1 MQERL
6 NLSTNFIT
14 PEQTQKGKGLTRKL
28 GELST
33 NQLLLITETETPEQL
48 SNTAHLTMRHDYS
61 EGRRESFF
69 GVWFADMTIHGKG
82 GSGDDTLARQP
93 VAIKPLD
100 IPRLAAQE
108 LRTATDINSHDQRR
122 LTFQPIGFANIG
134 RSDSSSKLSIIT
146 EFEEGVTSF
155 DNVLYKDKDKDKDK
169 DKGEG
174 EDDGEK
180 LDDDTIAWALGC
192 AARGLIILHGLGYE
206 HGDYQVQN
214 TAYDTGLQPRIID
227 ITGTKKR
234 NNPRDFTGD
243 LKTYIGSLSDFDTR
257 KPVASKEQILDCFL
271 APYREEILNMF
282 PRDHL
287 RREMYNTVDCIEAT
301 IDDILSPSGDNRA

>member
-1 MQERL
+1 MEERL

-14 PEQTQKGKGLTRKL
+14 PEQTQKGRGLTRKL

-48 SNTAHLTMRHDYS
+48 SNTAHLTVRPDYS

-82 GSGDDTLARQP
+82 GSEDDTLARQP

-100 IPRLAAQE
+100 IPSLAAQE

-134 RSDSSSKLSIIT
+134 RSDGSSNLSIIT

-155 DNVLYKDKDKDKDK
+155 DNVLYKS
-169 DKGEG
+169 
-174 EDDGEK
+174 EK
-180 LDDDTIAWALGC
+180 LDDGTVAWALGC
-192 AARGLIILHGLGYE
+192 AARGLIILHDLGYE

-227 ITGTKKR
+227 ITSYKKR

-243 LKTYIGSLSDFDTR
+243 LKTYIGSLSYFDTR
-257 KPVASKEQILDCFL
+257 KPVASREQILDCFL

-282 PRDHL
+282 PRGHL
-287 RREMYNTVDCIEAT
+287 RHEMYDIIDCMAAT
-301 IDDILSPSGDNRA
+301 TDDILSPSGNNRS

>member
-1 MQERL
+1 MEERL

-14 PEQTQKGKGLTRKL
+14 PEQTRKGRGLTRKL

-33 NQLLLITETETPEQL
+33 NKLLLITETETPEQL
-48 SNTAHLTMRHDYS
+48 SNTAHLTMRPDYS

-82 GSGDDTLARQP
+82 ESEGGTLARQP
-93 VAIKPLD
+93 VAIKPVD
-100 IPRLAAQE
+100 IPRLATQE

-134 RSDSSSKLSIIT
+134 NSDGSSKLSIIT
-146 EFEEGVTSF
+146 GFEEGVTSF
-155 DNVLYKDKDKDKDK
+155 DNILYKDR
-169 DKGEG
+169 E
-174 EDDGEK
+174 EK
-180 LDDDTIAWALGC
+180 PNENTVAWALGC
-192 AARGLIILHGLGYE
+192 AARGLIILHGLDYE

-214 TAYDTGLQPRIID
+214 TAYDTRLQPRIID
-227 ITGTKKR
+227 ITGAIKQYD
-234 NNPRDFTGD
+234 PLSFSGD
-243 LKTYIGSLSDFDTR
+243 LKIYIGSLSDFDTR

-271 APYREEILNMF
+271 APYREEIPNMF

-287 RREMYNTVDCIEAT
+287 RREMYNTVDCIAAT

>member
-1 MQERL
+1 MEERL

-14 PEQTQKGKGLTRKL
+14 PEQTQKGRGLTRKL
-28 GELST
+28 GELSA

-48 SNTAHLTMRHDYS
+48 SNTAHLTVRPDYS

-69 GVWFADMTIHGKG
+69 GVWFADMTMRGKG
-82 GSGDDTLARQP
+82 GSEDDTLARQP

-108 LRTATDINSHDQRR
+108 LRTATDINGHDQRR

-134 RSDSSSKLSIIT
+134 RSDSSSSKLSIIT

-155 DNVLYKDKDKDKDK
+155 DNVLYKS
-169 DKGEG
+169 
-174 EDDGEK
+174 EK
-180 LDDDTIAWALGC
+180 LDDGTVAWALGC
-192 AARGLIILHGLGYE
+192 AARGLIILHDLGYE

-227 ITGTKKR
+227 ITSSKKR

-243 LKTYIGSLSDFDTR
+243 LKTYIGSLSYFDTR
-257 KPVASKEQILDCFL
+257 KPVASREQILDCFL
-271 APYREEILNMF
+271 APYREEIPNMF
-282 PRDHL
+282 PRGHL
-287 RREMYNTVDCIEAT
+287 RREMYGIIDCMAAT
-301 IDDILSPSGDNRA
+301 TNDILSPSGNNRS

>member
-1 MQERL
+1 MQEHL
-6 NLSTNFIT
+6 NLSTSFIT
-14 PEQTQKGKGLTRKL
+14 PEQTKKGKGLTRKL

-48 SNTAHLTMRHDYS
+48 SNTAHLTMRPDYS

-82 GSGDDTLARQP
+82 GGEDDTLARQP

-108 LRTATDINSHDQRR
+108 LRTATDINGHDQRR

-134 RSDSSSKLSIIT
+134 RSDSSSSKLSIIT

-155 DNVLYKDKDKDKDK
+155 DNVLYKS
-169 DKGEG
+169 
-174 EDDGEK
+174 EK
-180 LDDDTIAWALGC
+180 LDDGTVAWALGC
-192 AARGLIILHGLGYE
+192 AARGLIILHDLGYE

-227 ITGTKKR
+227 ITSSKKR

-243 LKTYIGSLSDFDTR
+243 LKTYIGSLSYFDTR
-257 KPVASKEQILDCFL
+257 KPVASREQILDCFL
-271 APYREEILNMF
+271 APYREEIPNMF

-287 RREMYNTVDCIEAT
+287 QREMYGIIDCMAAT
-301 IDDILSPSGDNRA
+301 TDDILSPSGNNRS

>member
-1 MQERL
+1 MEERL

-14 PEQTQKGKGLTRKL
+14 PEQTRKGRGLTRKL

-48 SNTAHLTMRHDYS
+48 SNTAHLTMRPDYG
-61 EGRRESFF
+61 EGRRKSFF
-69 GVWFADMTIHGKG
+69 EVWFADMTIHGKG
-82 GSGDDTLARQP
+82 ESEGGTLARQP
-93 VAIKPLD
+93 VAIKPVD
-100 IPRLAAQE
+100 IPRLATQE

-122 LTFQPIGFANIG
+122 LTFRPIGFANIG
-134 RSDSSSKLSIIT
+134 KSDGSSKLSIIT

-155 DNVLYKDKDKDKDK
+155 DNILYKDK
-169 DKGEG
+169 E
-174 EDDGEK
+174 EK
-180 LDDDTIAWALGC
+180 PNENTVAWALGC

-214 TAYDTGLQPRIID
+214 TAYDTRLQPRIID
-227 ITGTKKR
+227 ITGAIKR
-234 NNPRDFTGD
+234 YDPLSFSGD
-243 LKTYIGSLSDFDTR
+243 LKIYIGSLSDFDTR

-271 APYREEILNMF
+271 APYREEIPNMV

-287 RREMYNTVDCIEAT
+287 QREMHNAVDCIAAT

>member
-1 MQERL
+1 MEERL

-14 PEQTQKGKGLTRKL
+14 PEQTRKGRGLTRKL

-48 SNTAHLTMRHDYS
+48 SNTAHLTMRPDYS

-82 GSGDDTLARQP
+82 ESEGGTLARQP
-93 VAIKPLD
+93 VAIKPVD
-100 IPRLAAQE
+100 IPRLATQE

-134 RSDSSSKLSIIT
+134 KSDGSSKLSIIT

-155 DNVLYKDKDKDKDK
+155 DNILYKDK
-169 DKGEG
+169 E
-174 EDDGEK
+174 ERPNEN
-180 LDDDTIAWALGC
+180 TVAWALSC
-192 AARGLIILHGLGYE
+192 AARGLIILHGLDYE

-227 ITGTKKR
+227 ITGAIKR
-234 NNPRDFTGD
+234 YDPLSFSGD
-243 LKTYIGSLSDFDTR
+243 LKIYIGSLSDFDTR

-271 APYREEILNMF
+271 APYREEISNMF

-287 RREMYNTVDCIEAT
+287 QREMHNAVDCIATT
-301 IDDILSPSGDNRA
+301 IDDILSPSGNNRA

>member
-1 MQERL
+1 MEERL

-14 PEQTQKGKGLTRKL
+14 PEQTQKGRGLTRKL

-48 SNTAHLTMRHDYS
+48 SNTAHLTVRPDYS

-82 GSGDDTLARQP
+82 GSEDDTLARQP

-100 IPRLAAQE
+100 IPSLAAQE

-134 RSDSSSKLSIIT
+134 RSDGSSNLSIIT

-155 DNVLYKDKDKDKDK
+155 DNVLY
-169 DKGEG
+169 ES
-174 EDDGEK
+174 EK
-180 LDDDTIAWALGC
+180 LDDSTVAWALGC

-227 ITGTKKR
+227 ITGTIKQCD
-234 NNPRDFTGD
+234 PLSFSDD
-243 LKTYIGSLSDFDTR
+243 LRIYIGSLSYFDTR

-271 APYREEILNMF
+271 APYREEIPNMF
-282 PRDHL
+282 PRGHL
-287 RREMYNTVDCIEAT
+287 RREMYGIIDCMAAT
-301 IDDILSPSGDNRA
+301 TDDILSPSGNNRL

>member
-1 MQERL
+1 MEERL

-14 PEQTQKGKGLTRKL
+14 PEQTQKGRGLTRKL
-28 GELST
+28 GELSA
-33 NQLLLITETETPEQL
+33 NQLLIITETETPEQL
-48 SNTAHLTMRHDYS
+48 SNTAHLTVRPDYS

-69 GVWFADMTIHGKG
+69 GVWFADMTMRGKG
-82 GSGDDTLARQP
+82 GSEDDTLARQP

-108 LRTATDINSHDQRR
+108 LRTATDINGHDQRR

-134 RSDSSSKLSIIT
+134 RSDSSSSKLSIIT

-155 DNVLYKDKDKDKDK
+155 DNVLYKS
-169 DKGEG
+169 
-174 EDDGEK
+174 EK
-180 LDDDTIAWALGC
+180 LDDGTVAWALGC
-192 AARGLIILHGLGYE
+192 AARGLIILHDLGYE

-227 ITGTKKR
+227 ITSSKKR

-243 LKTYIGSLSDFDTR
+243 LKTYIGSLSYFDTR
-257 KPVASKEQILDCFL
+257 KPVASREQILDCFL
-271 APYREEILNMF
+271 APYREEIPNMF
-282 PRDHL
+282 PRGHL
-287 RREMYNTVDCIEAT
+287 RHEMYGIIDCMAAT
-301 IDDILSPSGDNRA
+301 TDDILSPSGNNRS

>member
-1 MQERL
+1 MEERL
-6 NLSTNFIT
+6 YLSTNFIT
-14 PEQTQKGKGLTRKL
+14 PEQTQKGRGLTRKL

-48 SNTAHLTMRHDYS
+48 SNTARLTMRPDYS
-61 EGRRESFF
+61 EGRRKSFF
-69 GVWFADMTIHGKG
+69 EVWFADMTIHGKG
-82 GSGDDTLARQP
+82 ESEDDTLARQP
-93 VAIKPLD
+93 VAIKPVG
-100 IPRLAAQE
+100 IPRLATQE

-134 RSDSSSKLSIIT
+134 KSDGSSKLSIIT

-155 DNVLYKDKDKDKDK
+155 DNILYKDR
-169 DKGEG
+169 E
-174 EDDGEK
+174 EK
-180 LDDDTIAWALGC
+180 PNENTVAWALGC

-243 LKTYIGSLSDFDTR
+243 LKTYIGSLSYFDTR
-257 KPVASKEQILDCFL
+257 KPVASREQILDCFL
-271 APYREEILNMF
+271 APYREEIPNMF

-287 RREMYNTVDCIEAT
+287 QREMYRIIYCMAAT
-301 IDDILSPSGDNRA
+301 TDDILSPSGNNR

>member
-1 MQERL
+1 MEERL
-6 NLSTNFIT
+6 YLSTNFIT
-14 PEQTQKGKGLTRKL
+14 PEQTQKGRGLTRKL

-48 SNTAHLTMRHDYS
+48 SNTARLTMRPDYS
-61 EGRRESFF
+61 EGRRKSFF
-69 GVWFADMTIHGKG
+69 EVWFADMTIHGKG
-82 GSGDDTLARQP
+82 ESEDDTLARQP
-93 VAIKPLD
+93 VAIKPVG
-100 IPRLAAQE
+100 IPRLATQE

-134 RSDSSSKLSIIT
+134 KSDGSSKLSIIT

-155 DNVLYKDKDKDKDK
+155 DNILYKDR
-169 DKGEG
+169 E
-174 EDDGEK
+174 EK
-180 LDDDTIAWALGC
+180 PNENTVAWALGC

-227 ITGTKKR
+227 ITDTKKR

-257 KPVASKEQILDCFL
+257 KPVASREQILDCFL
-271 APYREEILNMF
+271 APYREEIPNMF

-287 RREMYNTVDCIEAT
+287 QREMYGIIDCMAAT
-301 IDDILSPSGDNRA
+301 TDDILSPSGNNRS

>member
-1 MQERL
+1 MEERL

-14 PEQTQKGKGLTRKL
+14 PEQTQKGRGLTRKL

-48 SNTAHLTMRHDYS
+48 SNTAHLTVRPDYS

-82 GSGDDTLARQP
+82 GSEDDTLARQP

-100 IPRLAAQE
+100 IPSLAAQE

-134 RSDSSSKLSIIT
+134 RSDGSSNLSIIT

-155 DNVLYKDKDKDKDK
+155 DNVLYKS
-169 DKGEG
+169 
-174 EDDGEK
+174 EK
-180 LDDDTIAWALGC
+180 LDDGTVAWALGC
-192 AARGLIILHGLGYE
+192 AARGLIILHDLGYE

-227 ITGTKKR
+227 ITSSKKR

-243 LKTYIGSLSDFDTR
+243 LKTYIGSLSYFDTR
-257 KPVASKEQILDCFL
+257 KPVASREQILDCFL
-271 APYREEILNMF
+271 APYREEIPNMF
-282 PRDHL
+282 PRGHL
-287 RREMYNTVDCIEAT
+287 RHEMYDIIDCMAAT
-301 IDDILSPSGDNRA
+301 TDDILSPSGNNRS

>member
-1 MQERL
+1 M
-6 NLSTNFIT
+6 
-14 PEQTQKGKGLTRKL
+14 
-28 GELST
+28 
-33 NQLLLITETETPEQL
+33 LITETETPEQL
-48 SNTAHLTMRHDYS
+48 SNTAHLTVRPDYS

-82 GSGDDTLARQP
+82 GSEDDTLARQP

-100 IPRLAAQE
+100 IPSLAAQE

-134 RSDSSSKLSIIT
+134 RSDGSSNLSIIT

-155 DNVLYKDKDKDKDK
+155 DNVLYKS
-169 DKGEG
+169 
-174 EDDGEK
+174 EK
-180 LDDDTIAWALGC
+180 LDDGTVAWALGC

-227 ITGTKKR
+227 ITGSKKR

-257 KPVASKEQILDCFL
+257 KPVASREQILDCFL
-271 APYREEILNMF
+271 AQYREEIPNMF
-282 PRDHL
+282 PRGHL
-287 RREMYNTVDCIEAT
+287 RHEMYDIIDCMAAT
-301 IDDILSPSGDNRA
+301 TDDILSPSGNNRS

>member
-1 MQERL
+1 MEERL

-14 PEQTQKGKGLTRKL
+14 PEQTQKGRGLTRKL

-48 SNTAHLTMRHDYS
+48 SNTAHLTVRPDYS

-69 GVWFADMTIHGKG
+69 GVWFADMTIHGKS
-82 GSGDDTLARQP
+82 GSEDDTLARQP

-100 IPRLAAQE
+100 IPSLAAQE

-134 RSDSSSKLSIIT
+134 RSDGSSNLSIIT

-155 DNVLYKDKDKDKDK
+155 DNVLYKS
-169 DKGEG
+169 
-174 EDDGEK
+174 EK
-180 LDDDTIAWALGC
+180 LDDGTVAWALGC
-192 AARGLIILHGLGYE
+192 AARGLIILHDLGYE

-227 ITGTKKR
+227 ITSSKKR

-243 LKTYIGSLSDFDTR
+243 LKTYIGSLSYFDTR
-257 KPVASKEQILDCFL
+257 KPVASREQILDCFL
-271 APYREEILNMF
+271 APYREEIPNMF
-282 PRDHL
+282 PRGHL
-287 RREMYNTVDCIEAT
+287 RHEMYDIIDCMAAT
-301 IDDILSPSGDNRA
+301 TDDILSPSGNNRS

>member
-1 MQERL
+1 MEERL

-14 PEQTQKGKGLTRKL
+14 PEQTRKGRGLTQKL

-48 SNTAHLTMRHDYS
+48 SNTAHLTMRPDYG
-61 EGRRESFF
+61 EGRRKSFF

-82 GSGDDTLARQP
+82 GSEDDTLARQP

-100 IPRLAAQE
+100 IPSLAAQE

-134 RSDSSSKLSIIT
+134 RSDGSSNLSIIT

-155 DNVLYKDKDKDKDK
+155 DNVLYKS
-169 DKGEG
+169 
-174 EDDGEK
+174 EK
-180 LDDDTIAWALGC
+180 LDDGTVAWALGC
-192 AARGLIILHGLGYE
+192 AARGLIILHDLGYE

-243 LKTYIGSLSDFDTR
+243 LKTYIGSLSYFDTR

-271 APYREEILNMF
+271 APYREEIPNMF

-287 RREMYNTVDCIEAT
+287 RREVHKAVDCIAAT

>member
-1 MQERL
+1 M
-6 NLSTNFIT
+6 
-14 PEQTQKGKGLTRKL
+14 
-28 GELST
+28 
-33 NQLLLITETETPEQL
+33 LITETETPEQL
-48 SNTAHLTMRHDYS
+48 SNTAHLTVRPDYS

-82 GSGDDTLARQP
+82 GSEDDTLARQP

-100 IPRLAAQE
+100 IPSLAAQE

-134 RSDSSSKLSIIT
+134 RSDGSSNLSIIT

-155 DNVLYKDKDKDKDK
+155 DNVLYKS
-169 DKGEG
+169 
-174 EDDGEK
+174 EK
-180 LDDDTIAWALGC
+180 LDDGTVAWALGC
-192 AARGLIILHGLGYE
+192 AARGLIILHDLGYE

-214 TAYDTGLQPRIID
+214 TAYDTGLQPQIID

-243 LKTYIGSLSDFDTR
+243 LKTYIGSLSYFDTR

-271 APYREEILNMF
+271 APYREEIPNMF

-287 RREMYNTVDCIEAT
+287 RREVHKAVDCIAAT

>member
-1 MQERL
+1 MEERL

-14 PEQTQKGKGLTRKL
+14 PEQTRKGRGLTRKL

-48 SNTAHLTMRHDYS
+48 SNTAHLTMRPDYS

-82 GSGDDTLARQP
+82 ESEGGTLARQP
-93 VAIKPLD
+93 VAIKPVD
-100 IPRLAAQE
+100 IPRLATQE

-134 RSDSSSKLSIIT
+134 KSDGSSKLSIIT

-155 DNVLYKDKDKDKDK
+155 DNILYKDK
-169 DKGEG
+169 E
-174 EDDGEK
+174 EK
-180 LDDDTIAWALGC
+180 PNENTVAWALSC
-192 AARGLIILHGLGYE
+192 AARGLIILHGLDYE

-227 ITGTKKR
+227 ITGAIKR
-234 NNPRDFTGD
+234 YDPLSFSGD
-243 LKTYIGSLSDFDTR
+243 LKIYIGSLTDFDTR

-271 APYREEILNMF
+271 APYREEIPNMF

-287 RREMYNTVDCIEAT
+287 RREMHNAVDCIAAT

>member
-1 MQERL
+1 MEERL

-14 PEQTQKGKGLTRKL
+14 PEQTQKGRGLTRKL
-28 GELST
+28 GELSA
-33 NQLLLITETETPEQL
+33 NQLLIITETETPEQL
-48 SNTAHLTMRHDYS
+48 SNTAHLTVRPDYS

-69 GVWFADMTIHGKG
+69 GVWFADMTMRGKG
-82 GSGDDTLARQP
+82 GSEDDTLARQP

-108 LRTATDINSHDQRR
+108 LRTATDINGHDQRR

-134 RSDSSSKLSIIT
+134 RSDSSSSKLSIIT

-155 DNVLYKDKDKDKDK
+155 DNVLYKS
-169 DKGEG
+169 
-174 EDDGEK
+174 EK
-180 LDDDTIAWALGC
+180 LDDGTVAWALGC
-192 AARGLIILHGLGYE
+192 AARGLIILHDLGYE

-227 ITGTKKR
+227 ITSSKKR

-243 LKTYIGSLSDFDTR
+243 LKTYIGSLSYFDTR
-257 KPVASKEQILDCFL
+257 KPVASREQILDCFL
-271 APYREEILNMF
+271 APYREEIPNMF
-282 PRDHL
+282 PRGHL
-287 RREMYNTVDCIEAT
+287 RHEMYDIIDCMAAT
-301 IDDILSPSGDNRA
+301 TDDILSPSGNNRS

>member
-1 MQERL
+1 MEERL
-6 NLSTNFIT
+6 YLSTNFIT
-14 PEQTQKGKGLTRKL
+14 PEQTRKGRGLTRKL

-48 SNTAHLTMRHDYS
+48 SNTARLTMRPDYS
-61 EGRRESFF
+61 EGRRKSFF
-69 GVWFADMTIHGKG
+69 EVWFADMTIHGKDKG
-82 GSGDDTLARQP
+82 ESEDDTLARQP
-93 VAIKPLD
+93 VAIKPVG

-108 LRTATDINSHDQRR
+108 LRTATDINRHDQRR

-134 RSDSSSKLSIIT
+134 KSDGSSKLSIIT

-155 DNVLYKDKDKDKDK
+155 DNILYKD
-169 DKGEG
+169 E
-174 EDDGEK
+174 EEK
-180 LDDDTIAWALGC
+180 PNENTVAWALGC

-227 ITGTKKR
+227 ITGAKKR

-271 APYREEILNMF
+271 APYREEIPNIF
-282 PRDHL
+282 PRDHP
-287 RREMYNTVDCIEAT
+287 RREMHNAVGCIAAT

>member
-1 MQERL
+1 MEERL

-14 PEQTQKGKGLTRKL
+14 PEQTRKGRGLTRKL

-48 SNTAHLTMRHDYS
+48 SNTAHLTVRPDYS

-69 GVWFADMTIHGKG
+69 GVWFADMTMHGKG
-82 GSGDDTLARQP
+82 GSEDDTLARQP

-108 LRTATDINSHDQRR
+108 LRTATDINGHDQRR

-134 RSDSSSKLSIIT
+134 RSDSSSSKLSIIT

-155 DNVLYKDKDKDKDK
+155 DNVLYKS
-169 DKGEG
+169 
-174 EDDGEK
+174 EK
-180 LDDDTIAWALGC
+180 LDDGTVAWALGC

-227 ITGTKKR
+227 ITSSKKR

-243 LKTYIGSLSDFDTR
+243 LKTYIGSLSYFDTR
-257 KPVASKEQILDCFL
+257 KPVASREQILDCFL
-271 APYREEILNMF
+271 APYREEIPNMF
-282 PRDHL
+282 PRGHL
-287 RREMYNTVDCIEAT
+287 RHEMYDIIDCMAAT
-301 IDDILSPSGDNRA
+301 TDDILSPSGNNRS

>member
-1 MQERL
+1 MEERL

-14 PEQTQKGKGLTRKL
+14 PEQTQKGRGLTRKL

-48 SNTAHLTMRHDYS
+48 SNTAHLTVRPDYS

-82 GSGDDTLARQP
+82 GSEDDTLARQP

-100 IPRLAAQE
+100 IPSLAAQE

-134 RSDSSSKLSIIT
+134 RSDGSSNLSIIT

-155 DNVLYKDKDKDKDK
+155 DNVLYKS
-169 DKGEG
+169 
-174 EDDGEK
+174 EK
-180 LDDDTIAWALGC
+180 LDDGTVAWALGC
-192 AARGLIILHGLGYE
+192 AARGLIILHDLGYK

-227 ITGTKKR
+227 ITSSKKR

-243 LKTYIGSLSDFDTR
+243 LKTYIGSLSYFDTR
-257 KPVASKEQILDCFL
+257 KPVASREQILDCFL
-271 APYREEILNMF
+271 APYREEIPNMF
-282 PRDHL
+282 PRGHL
-287 RREMYNTVDCIEAT
+287 RHEMYDIIDCMAAT
-301 IDDILSPSGDNRA
+301 TDDILSPSGNNRS

>member
-1 MQERL
+1 MEERL

-14 PEQTQKGKGLTRKL
+14 PEQTQKGRGLTRKL
-28 GELST
+28 GELSA

-48 SNTAHLTMRHDYS
+48 SNTAHLTVRPDYS

-69 GVWFADMTIHGKG
+69 GVWFADMTMHGKG
-82 GSGDDTLARQP
+82 GSEDDTLARQP

-108 LRTATDINSHDQRR
+108 LRTATDINGHDQRR

-134 RSDSSSKLSIIT
+134 RSDGSSNLSIIT

-155 DNVLYKDKDKDKDK
+155 DNVLYKS
-169 DKGEG
+169 
-174 EDDGEK
+174 EK
-180 LDDDTIAWALGC
+180 LDDGTVAWALGC
-192 AARGLIILHGLGYE
+192 AARGLIILHDLGYE

-227 ITGTKKR
+227 ITSSKKR

-243 LKTYIGSLSDFDTR
+243 LKTYIGSLSYFDTR
-257 KPVASKEQILDCFL
+257 KPVASREQILDCFL
-271 APYREEILNMF
+271 APYREEIPNMF
-282 PRDHL
+282 PRGHL
-287 RREMYNTVDCIEAT
+287 RHEMYDIIDCMAAT
-301 IDDILSPSGDNRA
+301 TDDILSPSGNNRS

>member
-1 MQERL
+1 MEERL

-14 PEQTQKGKGLTRKL
+14 PEQTQKGRGLTRKL

-48 SNTAHLTMRHDYS
+48 SNTAHLTVRPDYS

-82 GSGDDTLARQP
+82 GSEDDTLARQP

-100 IPRLAAQE
+100 IPSLAAQE

-134 RSDSSSKLSIIT
+134 RSDGSSNLSIIT

-155 DNVLYKDKDKDKDK
+155 DNVLYKS
-169 DKGEG
+169 
-174 EDDGEK
+174 EK
-180 LDDDTIAWALGC
+180 LDDGTVAWALGC
-192 AARGLIILHGLGYE
+192 AARGLIILHDLGYE

-234 NNPRDFTGD
+234 NNPRDFTRD
-243 LKTYIGSLSDFDTR
+243 LKTYIGSLSYFDTR

-271 APYREEILNMF
+271 APYREEIPNMF

-287 RREMYNTVDCIEAT
+287 RREVHKAVDCIAAT

>member
-1 MQERL
+1 MEERL

-14 PEQTQKGKGLTRKL
+14 PEQTRKGRGLTRKL

-33 NQLLLITETETPEQL
+33 NKLLLITETETPEQL
-48 SNTAHLTMRHDYS
+48 SNTAHLTMRPDYS

-82 GSGDDTLARQP
+82 ESEGGALARQP
-93 VAIKPLD
+93 VAIKPVD
-100 IPRLAAQE
+100 IPRLATQE

-134 RSDSSSKLSIIT
+134 KSDGSSKLSIIT

-155 DNVLYKDKDKDKDK
+155 DNILYKDK
-169 DKGEG
+169 E
-174 EDDGEK
+174 EK
-180 LDDDTIAWALGC
+180 PNENTVAWALSC
-192 AARGLIILHGLGYE
+192 AARGLIILHGLDYE

-227 ITGTKKR
+227 ITGAIKR
-234 NNPRDFTGD
+234 YDPLSFSGD
-243 LKTYIGSLSDFDTR
+243 LKIYIGSLSDFDTR

-271 APYREEILNMF
+271 APYREEIPNMF

-287 RREMYNTVDCIEAT
+287 RREMHNAVDCIAAT

>member
-1 MQERL
+1 MEERL

-14 PEQTQKGKGLTRKL
+14 PEQTQKGRGLTRKL

-48 SNTAHLTMRHDYS
+48 SNTAHLTVRPDYS

-69 GVWFADMTIHGKG
+69 GVWFADMTMHGKG
-82 GSGDDTLARQP
+82 GSEDDTLARQP

-108 LRTATDINSHDQRR
+108 LRTATDINGHDQRR

-134 RSDSSSKLSIIT
+134 RSDSSSSKLSIIT

-155 DNVLYKDKDKDKDK
+155 DNVLYKS
-169 DKGEG
+169 
-174 EDDGEK
+174 EK
-180 LDDDTIAWALGC
+180 LDDGTVAWALGC

-227 ITGTKKR
+227 ITSSKKR

-243 LKTYIGSLSDFDTR
+243 LKTYIGSLSYFDTR
-257 KPVASKEQILDCFL
+257 KPVASREQILDCFL
-271 APYREEILNMF
+271 APYREEIPNMF
-282 PRDHL
+282 PRGHL
-287 RREMYNTVDCIEAT
+287 RHEMYDIIDCMAAT
-301 IDDILSPSGDNRA
+301 TDDILSPSGNNRS

>member
-1 MQERL
+1 MEERL

-14 PEQTQKGKGLTRKL
+14 PEQTQKGRGLTRKL

-48 SNTAHLTMRHDYS
+48 SNTAHLTVRPDYS

-82 GSGDDTLARQP
+82 GSEDDPLARQP

-100 IPRLAAQE
+100 IPSLAAQE

-134 RSDSSSKLSIIT
+134 RSDGSSNLSIIT

-155 DNVLYKDKDKDKDK
+155 DNVLYKS
-169 DKGEG
+169 
-174 EDDGEK
+174 EK
-180 LDDDTIAWALGC
+180 LDDGTVAWALGC
-192 AARGLIILHGLGYE
+192 AARGLIILHDLGYE

-227 ITGTKKR
+227 ITSSKKR

-243 LKTYIGSLSDFDTR
+243 LKTYIGSLSYFDTR

-271 APYREEILNMF
+271 APYREEIPNMF

-287 RREMYNTVDCIEAT
+287 RREVHKAVDCIAAT

>member
-1 MQERL
+1 MEERL

-14 PEQTQKGKGLTRKL
+14 PEQTRKGRGLTRKL

-48 SNTAHLTMRHDYS
+48 SNTAHLTMRPDYG
-61 EGRRESFF
+61 EGRRKSFF
-69 GVWFADMTIHGKG
+69 EVWFADMTIHGKG
-82 GSGDDTLARQP
+82 ESEGGTLARQP
-93 VAIKPLD
+93 VAIKPVN
-100 IPRLAAQE
+100 IPRLATQE

-122 LTFQPIGFANIG
+122 LTFRPIGFANIG
-134 RSDSSSKLSIIT
+134 KSDGSSKLSIIT

-155 DNVLYKDKDKDKDK
+155 DNILYKDK
-169 DKGEG
+169 E
-174 EDDGEK
+174 EK
-180 LDDDTIAWALGC
+180 PNENTVAWALGC

-214 TAYDTGLQPRIID
+214 TAYDTRLQPRIID
-227 ITGTKKR
+227 ITGAIKR
-234 NNPRDFTGD
+234 YDPLSFSGD
-243 LKTYIGSLSDFDTR
+243 LKIYIGSLSDFDTR

-271 APYREEILNMF
+271 APYREEIPNMF

-287 RREMYNTVDCIEAT
+287 RREVHNAVDCTAAT

>member
-1 MQERL
+1 MEERL
-6 NLSTNFIT
+6 YLSTNFIT
-14 PEQTQKGKGLTRKL
+14 PEQTQKGRGLTRKL

-48 SNTAHLTMRHDYS
+48 SNTARLTMRPDYS
-61 EGRRESFF
+61 EGRRKSFF
-69 GVWFADMTIHGKG
+69 EVWFADMTIHGKG
-82 GSGDDTLARQP
+82 ESEDDTLARQP
-93 VAIKPLD
+93 VAIKPVG
-100 IPRLAAQE
+100 IPRLATQE

-134 RSDSSSKLSIIT
+134 KSDGSSKLSIIT

-155 DNVLYKDKDKDKDK
+155 DNILYKDR
-169 DKGEG
+169 E
-174 EDDGEK
+174 EK
-180 LDDDTIAWALGC
+180 PNENTVAWALGC

-257 KPVASKEQILDCFL
+257 KPVASREQILDCFL
-271 APYREEILNMF
+271 APYREEIPNMF

-287 RREMYNTVDCIEAT
+287 QREMYGIIDCMAAT
-301 IDDILSPSGDNRA
+301 TDDILSPSGNNRS

>member
-1 MQERL
+1 MEERL

-14 PEQTQKGKGLTRKL
+14 PEQTQKGRGLTRKL
-28 GELST
+28 GELSA

-48 SNTAHLTMRHDYS
+48 SNTAHLTVRPDYS

-69 GVWFADMTIHGKG
+69 GVWFADMTMHGKG
-82 GSGDDTLARQP
+82 GSEDDTLARQP

-108 LRTATDINSHDQRR
+108 LRTATDINGHDQRR

-134 RSDSSSKLSIIT
+134 RSDGSSNLSIIT

-155 DNVLYKDKDKDKDK
+155 DNVLYKS
-169 DKGEG
+169 
-174 EDDGEK
+174 EK
-180 LDDDTIAWALGC
+180 LDDGTVAWALGC
-192 AARGLIILHGLGYE
+192 AARGLIILHDLGYE

-227 ITGTKKR
+227 ITNSKKR

-243 LKTYIGSLSDFDTR
+243 LKTYIGSLSYFDTR
-257 KPVASKEQILDCFL
+257 KPVASREQILDCFL
-271 APYREEILNMF
+271 APYREEIPNMF
-282 PRDHL
+282 PRGHL
-287 RREMYNTVDCIEAT
+287 RREVHKAVDCIAAT

>member
-1 MQERL
+1 MEERL

-14 PEQTQKGKGLTRKL
+14 PEQTQKGRGLTRKL
-28 GELST
+28 GELSA

-48 SNTAHLTMRHDYS
+48 SNTAHLTVRPDYS

-69 GVWFADMTIHGKG
+69 GVWFADMTMHGKG
-82 GSGDDTLARQP
+82 GSEDDTLARQP

-108 LRTATDINSHDQRR
+108 LRTATDINGHDQRR

-134 RSDSSSKLSIIT
+134 RSDGSSNLSIIT

-155 DNVLYKDKDKDKDK
+155 DNVLYKS
-169 DKGEG
+169 
-174 EDDGEK
+174 EK
-180 LDDDTIAWALGC
+180 LDDGTVAWALGC
-192 AARGLIILHGLGYE
+192 AARGLIILHDLGYE

-227 ITGTKKR
+227 ITSSKKR

-243 LKTYIGSLSDFDTR
+243 LKTYIGSLSYFDTR
-257 KPVASKEQILDCFL
+257 KPVASREQILDCFL
-271 APYREEILNMF
+271 APYRDEIPNMF
-282 PRDHL
+282 PRGHL
-287 RREMYNTVDCIEAT
+287 RHEMYDIIDCMAAT
-301 IDDILSPSGDNRA
+301 TDDILSPSGNNRS

>member
-1 MQERL
+1 MEERL

-14 PEQTQKGKGLTRKL
+14 PEQTQKGRGLTRKL

-48 SNTAHLTMRHDYS
+48 SNTARLTMRPDYS
-61 EGRRESFF
+61 EGRRKSFF
-69 GVWFADMTIHGKG
+69 EVWFADMTIHGKDKG
-82 GSGDDTLARQP
+82 ESEDDTLARQP
-93 VAIKPLD
+93 VAIKPVG

-134 RSDSSSKLSIIT
+134 KSDSSKLSIIT

-155 DNVLYKDKDKDKDK
+155 DNILYKDK
-169 DKGEG
+169 E
-174 EDDGEK
+174 EK
-180 LDDDTIAWALGC
+180 PNENTVAWALGC

-214 TAYDTGLQPRIID
+214 TAYDARLQPRIID
-227 ITGTKKR
+227 ITGAKKR

-287 RREMYNTVDCIEAT
+287 RREMYNTVDCIAAT

>member
-1 MQERL
+1 MEERL

-14 PEQTQKGKGLTRKL
+14 PEQTQKGRGLTRKL

-48 SNTAHLTMRHDYS
+48 SNTAHLTVRPDYS

-82 GSGDDTLARQP
+82 GSEDDTLARQP

-100 IPRLAAQE
+100 IPSLAAQE
-108 LRTATDINSHDQRR
+108 LRTATDINSHNQRR

-134 RSDSSSKLSIIT
+134 RSDGSSNLSIIT

-155 DNVLYKDKDKDKDK
+155 DNVLYKS
-169 DKGEG
+169 
-174 EDDGEK
+174 EK
-180 LDDDTIAWALGC
+180 LDDGTVAWALGC
-192 AARGLIILHGLGYE
+192 AARGLIILHDLGYE

-227 ITGTKKR
+227 ITSSKKR

-243 LKTYIGSLSDFDTR
+243 LKTYIGSLSYFDTR
-257 KPVASKEQILDCFL
+257 KPVASREQILDCFL
-271 APYREEILNMF
+271 APYREEIPNMF
-282 PRDHL
+282 PRGHL
-287 RREMYNTVDCIEAT
+287 RHEMYDIIDCMAAT
-301 IDDILSPSGDNRA
+301 TDDILSPSGNNRS